1 MAGEPA
7 LRNPKTPAATVAA
20 PMDAARAAKITA
32 AAIVV
37 IAFAFGLW
45 YAQTAILLTFA
56 GILFVIVLYGASR
69 ELAELTGLPRL
80 LMLTIV
86 TLAGAAGLILA
97 ACTAGPTLMA
107 QLAQSIAVG
116 ANQLIFGAVFGLVG
130 LALATP
136 LAAVATVPLRHVF
149 RIGEDGNDDQDAPRA

>member
-116 ANQLIFGAVFGLVG
+116 ANHLIFGAVFGLVG